1 MRHMQTRHKAADKQA
16 IIISIKIEIM
26 TAGKKD
32 CPTDKSYY
40 YTYITYI
47 IIIMYNALVDVCVS
61 Y

>member
-1 MRHMQTRHKAADKQA
+1 
-16 IIISIKIEIM
+16 M